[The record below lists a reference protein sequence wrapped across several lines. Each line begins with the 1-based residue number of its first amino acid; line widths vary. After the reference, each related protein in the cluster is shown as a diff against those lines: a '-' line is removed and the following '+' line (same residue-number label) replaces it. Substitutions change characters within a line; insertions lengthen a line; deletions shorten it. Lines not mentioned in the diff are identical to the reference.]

1 VTVFILL
8 CAVMLVAAMIVL
20 IRPLLRKRDDATAT
34 RPSAVASAFVLAII
48 VPIIAAALYATQ
60 SNWNWRQSEV
70 VAKQAHDAQ
79 AVVAQLERHMESS
92 PQDLEGWLKLGRAY
106 LALDQPGRAVNAYQ
120 KAFDLSNG
128 TNNDAAVGLGEALV
142 LSDETAIRG
151 RAAELFDLVLSRDA
165 LNPEALWYGAIA
177 SLAAGKL
184 EVGRDRLAKLMAQNP
199 PQQIREIIERQI
211 QDIDQQLGKTA
222 STAGQATPG
231 ASTQAAGASARSIAV
246 TVSLSPSLVGKFDAR
261 TPLFI
266 LARDGAGPPLAAT
279 RRVVGDLPLT
289 VTLSDADA
297 MIAGRN
303 LSSVQQATIVAR
315 ISKSGAPQAQSGDAF
330 GEIAHAFSKSGSN
343 KVEIVIER
351 TVP

>member
-8 CAVMLVAAMIVL
+8 CAAMLVAAMFVL
-20 IRPLLRKRDDATAT
+20 IRPLLRKHDDAAAT
-34 RPSAVASAFVLAII
+34 RPSALASAFVLAVI
-48 VPIIAAALYATQ
+48 VPVITAALYASQ

-70 VAKQAHDAQ
+70 VAKQEHDAQ
-79 AVVAQLERHMESS
+79 AVVAELERQMEKS
-92 PQDLEGWLKLGRAY
+92 PQDIEGWLKLGSAY
-106 LALDQPGRAVNAYQ
+106 LALSQPGRAVNAYQ

-128 TNNDAAVGLGEALV
+128 TNNDAALGLGEALV
-142 LSDETAIRG
+142 LADETSIRG
-151 RAAELFDLVLSRDA
+151 RAAEMFELVLSRDA
-165 LNPEALWYGAIA
+165 LNPQALWYGAIA

-184 EVGRDRLAKLMAQNP
+184 EVGRDRLAKLIAQNP

-222 STAGQATPG
+222 STTGPSVSGPAQPG
-231 ASTQAAGASARSIAV
+231 ASPRSIVV
-246 TVSLSPSLVGKFDAR
+246 TVSLAPSLAGKFDAR

-289 VTLSDADA
+289 VTLSDTDA

-303 LSSVQQATIVAR
+303 LSSVQQATVVAR
-315 ISKSGAPQAQSGDAF
+315 ISKSGTPQAQSGDAF
-330 GEIAHAFSKSGSN
+330 GEVVHPFSKTGSS
-343 KVEIVIER
+343 KVDIVIER